1 MDQTQLQQNI
11 VKYYGKLPNDLQQ
24 SFSSMTWMED
34 LKNISI
40 KYSLNEEQTET
51 LATET
56 TLVLLS
62 IIHLEDYVLTL
73 KKDLK
78 LDEEKFNKILDDLD
92 VTILKDIK
100 DDLVNTF
107 ELNVE
112 FLNDENNKE
121 AEISNKEQVVS
132 SKGEEVI
139 TNDKLRI
146 TKEKE
151 EDEVPLPPYVISS
164 KEQVVSSK
172 GDQSSMEKVVSS
184 KEEEIPKENLVVVN
198 KPDEELKYIPK
209 NVFEDKMKG
218 ATTSENATS
227 DHSPKAPDPYRETF

>member
-11 VKYYGKLPNDLQQ
+11 AKYYTKLPGDLQQ
-24 SFSSMTWMED
+24 SFSGMTWLED

-78 LDEEKFNKILDDLD
+78 LNEEAFNKILDDLD

-112 FLNDENNKE
+112 FLNSNSTENGIPVTDNESPTTNNKE
-121 AEISNKEQVVS
+121 LTINDDEVPLPPYANSSKVQVVS
-132 SKGEEVI
+132 SKGEEIQKQNPVVI
-139 TNDKLRI
+139 
-146 TKEKE
+146 
-151 EDEVPLPPYVISS
+151 
-164 KEQVVSSK
+164 
-172 GDQSSMEKVVSS
+172 
-184 KEEEIPKENLVVVN
+184 N

-209 NVFEDKMKG
+209 NVFEDKMK
-218 ATTSENATS
+218 ASTSSSHSVT
-227 DHSPKAPDPYRETF
+227 DHSKPGIDPYREEF

>member
-1 MDQTQLQQNI
+1 MEKELLKQNI
-11 VKYYGKLPNDLQQ
+11 SKYFQRLPKEAQVV
-24 SFSSMTWMED
+24 FYSMQWID
-34 LKNISI
+34 ILKNIST

-78 LDEEKFNKILDDLD
+78 LNEETFNKILDDLD

-112 FLNDENNKE
+112 FLNSSNTEIGIPATDNESPTTNNKE
-121 AEISNKEQVVS
+121 FIIK
-132 SKGEEVI
+132 
-139 TNDKLRI
+139 D
-146 TKEKE
+146 
-151 EDEVPLPPYVISS
+151 DEVPLPPYARTITNDELRI
-164 KEQVVSSK
+164 KNEEQGK
-172 GDQSSMEKVVSS
+172 IIRN
-184 KEEEIPKENLVVVN
+184 EELGITNEIPKQELAPI
-198 KPDEELKYIPK
+198 KQDEELKYIPK
-209 NVFEDKMKG
+209 NVFEDKMK
-218 ATTSENATS
+218 ASTSSGHSVT
-227 DHSPKAPDPYRETF
+227 DHSKPKIDPYREEF